1 MFNGTTSS
9 LSNINSFIDSERE
22 AKGTDA
28 DVFVN
33 VVYDYSLIRKRL
45 LKGSGVCFKA

>member
-28 DVFVN
+28 DEFVN
-33 VVYDYSLIRKRL
+33 VAYNYSLISYRL
-45 LKGSGVCFKA
+45 LKGSRVCFKA